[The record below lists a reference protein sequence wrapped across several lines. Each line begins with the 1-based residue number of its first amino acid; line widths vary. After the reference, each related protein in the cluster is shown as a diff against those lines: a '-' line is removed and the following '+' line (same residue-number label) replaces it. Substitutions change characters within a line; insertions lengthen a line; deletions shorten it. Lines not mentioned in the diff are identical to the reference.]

1 MQEKRTENYLI
12 SDNEKKYIQV
22 IKIILCVLV
31 VFVHSFRD
39 DSLINIQTFSFN
51 SSSIIYFI
59 KDFVSH
65 VICNCAVPGFFL
77 ISSVLLYKKNFKW
90 NENIKKKIKSLLIPY
105 ILLNTFWILFYIVFQ
120 SIPQFSKYFSTEST
134 IIANWNLTDWINAY
148 LGIEGYPLLYPLW
161 FIKNL
166 FILNLISPI
175 IKKVCNKIPITF
187 LTIIILAFIWNLK
200 IPFSILSTGSLL
212 YFTIGYLIVNNNIHI
227 DDLNKINTNIM
238 VFLYPFLCVLYYI
251 VSNTIISRMLLLVI
265 DIISLIII
273 FKTILK
279 IKGNLLSKLILI
291 APYSFAIYLFH
302 EFSLTIFVKV
312 CTIVIPQN
320 NIINLI
326 EYFTL
331 PFFTII
337 YCIILSIILKKF
349 LPKLYC
355 VLTGDRRL

>member
-1 MQEKRTENYLI
+1 M
-12 SDNEKKYIQV
+12 
-22 IKIILCVLV
+22 
-31 VFVHSFRD
+31 
-39 DSLINIQTFSFN
+39 
-51 SSSIIYFI
+51 
-59 KDFVSH
+59 
-65 VICNCAVPGFFL
+65 